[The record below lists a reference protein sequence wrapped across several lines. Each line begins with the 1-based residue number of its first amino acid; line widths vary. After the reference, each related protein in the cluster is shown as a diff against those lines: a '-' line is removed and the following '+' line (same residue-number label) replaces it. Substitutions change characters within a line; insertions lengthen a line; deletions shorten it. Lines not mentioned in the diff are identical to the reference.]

1 MKSLSNWELRH
12 SISKEIKTDVMFR
25 SSKSI
30 ESIIKMELKAKTKLD
45 MLLLV
50 EWVSSHKSLKRVIDT
65 CSKSIV
71 NKKLLKKFHKLGISV
86 KPLPCRSSLP
96 EPFNLSELIY
106 KFADAKKV

>member
-1 MKSLSNWELRH
+1 MKWIQLHDTN
-12 SISKEIKTDVMFR
+12 KNAPTIKYIFLTY
-25 SSKSI
+25 
-30 ESIIKMELKAKTKLD
+30 ENIIKNESFKAKTKLD

-86 KPLPCRSSLP
+86 EPLPCRSSLP
-96 EPFNLSELIY
+96 EPFNLPELIY